1 MIHFPT
7 NEDMKKYY
15 ANFPLSGFE
24 IQDSDFA
31 IKQLDG
37 IERLKQLAILR
48 ELSAWKIA
56 LKNKWNDVAKAFA
69 LMMFYYDKGI
79 PDEPY
84 CVSPGRNGQSIEY
97 FPRFDAER
105 FAIKDGFDFYA
116 DIYYFKVFSAIDGI
130 WQILNVYFNLGL
142 MVDKVSFNNICS
154 KLEKIDA
161 QTAASLKKIFKDERY
176 QKGKDL
182 RNNITHRLP
191 VGSQGTG
198 IRRKGNVTSFGVF
211 EYTSSKQ
218 TVEIAKALLNF
229 CVEAFKKIKNL
240 CNKDNLS

>member
-15 ANFPLSGFE
+15 ANFPFSGFE

-37 IERLKQLAILR
+37 IKGLKQLAILK
-48 ELSAWKIA
+48 ELSAWKMA

-84 CVSPGRNGQSIEY
+84 SISPGRKGQSVEY
-97 FPRFDAER
+97 FPHLDNEH

-116 DIYYFKVFSAIDGI
+116 DIYFFKVFSAIDGI

-142 MVDKVSFNNICS
+142 TVKAVRFSNVCS
-154 KLEKIDA
+154 KLEKIDE
-161 QTAASLKKIFKDERY
+161 QTEASLKKTFEDERY
-176 QKGKDL
+176 KKGKDL
-182 RNNITHRLP
+182 RDSITHRLP

-198 IRRKGNVTSFGVF
+198 IRRKGKSTIFSIS

-218 TVEIAKALLNF
+218 TVKIAKDLLNF
-229 CVEAFKKIKNL
+229 SVEAFKQIKNL
-240 CNKDNLS
+240 CKSCTID

>member
-7 NEDMKKYY
+7 NEDMQKYY
-15 ANFPLSGFE
+15 ANFPFASFE
-24 IQDSDFA
+24 IKDSDFA

-37 IERLKQLAILR
+37 IEALKQLAILK
-48 ELSAWKIA
+48 ELSTWKMA
-56 LKNKWNDVAKAFA
+56 LINKLNDVAKAFA

-84 CVSPGRNGQSIEY
+84 YISPGRKGQSVEY
-97 FPRFDAER
+97 FPHFDDEH

-142 MVDKVSFNNICS
+142 TVYKVSFGNVCS
-154 KLEKIDA
+154 KLKKIDA
-161 QTAASLKKIFKDERY
+161 QTVTSLKKIFEDERY
-176 QKGKDL
+176 KKGKDL
-182 RNNITHRLP
+182 RNSITHRLP
-191 VGSQGTG
+191 VGSQGAG
-198 IRRKGNVTSFGVF
+198 IRRKGNATIFCVS

-229 CVEAFKKIKNL
+229 SVEAFKQIKNL

>member
-7 NEDMKKYY
+7 NEDMRKYY
-15 ANFPLSGFE
+15 ANFPFSGFE

-37 IERLKQLAILR
+37 IEGLKQLAISK

-84 CVSPGRNGQSIEY
+84 YISPGRKGLSVEY
-97 FPRFDAER
+97 FPHFDDEH
-105 FAIKDGFDFYA
+105 FSIKDGFDFYA
-116 DIYYFKVFSAIDGI
+116 DIYFFKMFSTIDGI

-142 MVDKVSFNNICS
+142 TVNKVSFSNVCS

-161 QTAASLKKIFKDERY
+161 QIVTSLKKIFEDERY

-182 RNNITHRLP
+182 RDSITHRLP

-198 IRRKGNVTSFGVF
+198 IRRKGNATIFCIS
-211 EYTSSKQ
+211 EYTSSKL

-229 CVEAFKKIKNL
+229 SVEVFKQIKNL
-240 CNKDNLS
+240 CNKENLS

>member
-15 ANFPLSGFE
+15 ANFPFSCFE
-24 IQDSDFA
+24 IQYSDFA
-31 IKQLDG
+31 VKQLDD
-37 IERLKQLAILR
+37 IEGLKQIAILR

-56 LKNKWNDVAKAFA
+56 LKNKWNDVAKSFA

-84 CVSPGRNGQSIEY
+84 YVSPGRKGQSIEY
-97 FPRFDAER
+97 FPYFDAEH

-142 MVDKVSFNNICS
+142 MVDKVSFKNVCS

-198 IRRKGNVTSFGVF
+198 IRRKGNATIFYVF
-211 EYTSSKQ
+211 EYAGSKQ
-218 TVEIAKALLNF
+218 TVETAKALLNF
-229 CVEAFKKIKNL
+229 SVEAFKKIKNL
-240 CNKDNLS
+240 CNKNNLP